1 MRRWGLMLAGL
12 LLALYFAYPYV
23 TLWRLDQA
31 ILKADIPTLNALIE
45 WPELRQRLKAEAKL
59 ALIDKAQTDI
69 GKGGLGGLFGGA
81 LTALLVPT
89 VVDSAVD
96 AMVTPE
102 ALVHNEKIDRL
113 RHEGKS
119 LLRFVTYA
127 FFASPAE
134 FRVDLKDPDEKD
146 SPTLTA
152 LLELRGG
159 RWQVVALKL
168 SPLATWFKRSRP
180 EGPPGEAPPSP

>member
-1 MRRWGLMLAGL
+1 MRKLLVAL
-12 LLALYFAYPYV
+12 LVLLALYFAYPYV

-31 ILKADIPTLNALIE
+31 ILKADIPTLNTLID

-59 ALIDKAQTDI
+59 ALIDKAQADI

-96 AMVTPE
+96 EMVTPE
-102 ALVHNEKIDRL
+102 ALVHNDKIDQL

-119 LLRFVTYA
+119 LLRFVAYA
-127 FFASPAE
+127 FFASPTE
-134 FRVDLKDPDEKD
+134 FRVDLKDPDDKD

-152 LLELRGG
+152 LLELSGG
-159 RWQVVALKL
+159 RWQVVALEL
-168 SPLATWFKRSRP
+168 PPVATWFKGRGTD
-180 EGPPGEAPPSP
+180 GPSGETPPTNP